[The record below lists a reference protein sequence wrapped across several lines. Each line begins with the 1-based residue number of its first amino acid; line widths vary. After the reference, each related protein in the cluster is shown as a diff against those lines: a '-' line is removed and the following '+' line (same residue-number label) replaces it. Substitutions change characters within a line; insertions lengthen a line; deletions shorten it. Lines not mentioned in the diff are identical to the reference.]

1 MRTLIE
7 TFETHEIIAL
17 LICYTLGLIWVSAV
31 LAAAFLAIAA
41 FNLETSVAN

>member
-7 TFETHEIIAL
+7 TFETPEIIAL

-31 LAAAFLAIAA
+31 LAAAFWAI
-41 FNLETSVAN
+41 SGV